1 MATVIKNGYIYTGGE
16 IVQSDLLIKNG
27 MIAAIGNNLTAEK
40 EINAQGKL
48 VSPGLVDVHVHYR
61 DPGQTEKEDVRTG
74 SLAAAHGGFTTVCAM
89 PNVDPVPNT
98 PDLLAKMVQN
108 NHKVGLVHILQYAP
122 ITVNE
127 DSKEIPDYAGLKKA
141 GCVALSNDGKGV
153 QDAQTMFLAMQK
165 AQANNLLIAEHAQDD
180 SLFNH
185 GVMNDGPTA
194 RLLKQ
199 EPITELAETT
209 QIARDLL
216 LAEKTG
222 VHYHVCHVS
231 TKTSVELIRI
241 AKSHGINVTCEVA
254 PHHLLLGEENIGKDD
269 SNFKMN
275 PPLRTMEDQKALI
288 AGLLDGTIDMIA
300 TDHAPHTAKDKQ
312 GGFKNAAFGIVG
324 SETAFSELYTK
335 FVKTGTF
342 TLQQLL
348 NWLTFAPAKAFGLKK
363 AGRIAVNQP
372 ADIAIF
378 NLEQKAAINSSDF
391 KSKARNTPFNQDLVF
406 GRTELTMVDGKI
418 VFQKEESK

>member
-16 IVQSDLLIKNG
+16 IVHSDLLIKNG
-27 MIAAIGNNLTAEK
+27 VIAAIGNNLTAEK

-74 SLAAAHGGFTTVCAM
+74 SLAAAQGGFTTVCAM

-98 PDLLAKMVQN
+98 PDLMAKMVQN
-108 NHKVGLVHILQYAP
+108 NLKAGLVHILQYAP
-122 ITVNE
+122 ITVDE

-165 AQANNLLIAEHAQDD
+165 ARKNNLLIAEHAQDD

-185 GVMNDGPTA
+185 GVMNDGPIA

-241 AKSHGINVTCEVA
+241 AKSYGINVTCEVA

-275 PPLRTMEDQKALI
+275 PPLRTREDQKALI

-348 NWLTFAPAKAFGLKK
+348 NWLTIAPAKAFGLKK
-363 AGRIAVNQP
+363 AGRIVINQP

-378 NLEQKAAINSSDF
+378 NLEQKVAINSSDF

-406 GRTELTMVDGKI
+406 GQTELTMVDGKI
-418 VFQKEESK
+418 VFQREESK

>member
-1 MATVIKNGYIYTGGE
+1 MVTVIKNGYIYTGGE
-16 IVQSDLLIKNG
+16 IVHSDLLIKNG
-27 MIAAIGNNLTAEK
+27 VIAAIGNNLTAEK

-98 PDLLAKMVQN
+98 PDLMAKMVQN
-108 NHKVGLVHILQYAP
+108 NHKAGLVHILQYAP
-122 ITVNE
+122 ITVDE

-275 PPLRTMEDQKALI
+275 PPLRTREDQKALI

-348 NWLTFAPAKAFGLKK
+348 NWLTIAPAKAFGLKK
-363 AGRIAVNQP
+363 AGRIAINQP

-378 NLEQKAAINSSDF
+378 NLEQKVAINSSDF

-406 GRTELTMVDGKI
+406 GQTELTMVDGKI
-418 VFQKEESK
+418 VFQREESK

>member
-1 MATVIKNGYIYTGGE
+1 MVTVIKNGYIYTGGE
-16 IVQSDLLIKNG
+16 IVHSDLLIKNG
-27 MIAAIGNNLTAEK
+27 MIAAIGKNLTAEK

-98 PDLLAKMVQN
+98 PDLMAKMVQN
-108 NHKVGLVHILQYAP
+108 NHKAGLVHILQYAP
-122 ITVNE
+122 ITVDE

-165 AQANNLLIAEHAQDD
+165 ARKNNLLIAEHAQDD

-254 PHHLLLGEENIGKDD
+254 PHHLLLGEENISKDD

-275 PPLRTMEDQKALI
+275 PPLRTREDQKALI

-312 GGFKNAAFGIVG
+312 GGFKNAAFGI
-324 SETAFSELYTK
+324 
-335 FVKTGTF
+335 
-342 TLQQLL
+342 
-348 NWLTFAPAKAFGLKK
+348 
-363 AGRIAVNQP
+363 
-372 ADIAIF
+372 
-378 NLEQKAAINSSDF
+378 
-391 KSKARNTPFNQDLVF
+391 
-406 GRTELTMVDGKI
+406 
-418 VFQKEESK
+418 

>member
-275 PPLRTMEDQKALI
+275 PPLRTREDQKALI

-363 AGRIAVNQP
+363 AGRIAINQP

>member
-1 MATVIKNGYIYTGGE
+1 
-16 IVQSDLLIKNG
+16 
-27 MIAAIGNNLTAEK
+27 
-40 EINAQGKL
+40 
-48 VSPGLVDVHVHYR
+48 
-61 DPGQTEKEDVRTG
+61 
-74 SLAAAHGGFTTVCAM
+74 M

-98 PDLLAKMVQN
+98 PDLMAKMVQN
-108 NHKVGLVHILQYAP
+108 NHKAGLVHILQYAP

-185 GVMNDGPTA
+185 GVMNDGPKA

-241 AKSHGINVTCEVA
+241 AKSHGINVTCEVT
-254 PHHLLLGEENIGKDD
+254 PHHLLLAEENIVKDD

-275 PPLRTMEDQKALI
+275 PPLRTREDQKALI

-312 GGFKNAAFGIVG
+312 GGFKKSAFGIVG

-335 FVKTGTF
+335 FVKTGIF

-348 NWLTFAPAKAFGLKK
+348 NWLTSAPAKAFGLKK

-378 NLEQKAAINSSDF
+378 NLEQTAAINSACF
-391 KSKARNTPFNQDLVF
+391 KSKGRNTPFNQDLVF
-406 GRTELTMVDGKI
+406 GQTELTMVDGKI
-418 VFQKEESK
+418 VFQK

>member
-1 MATVIKNGYIYTGGE
+1 MAIVIKNGYIYTGGE
-16 IVQSDLLIKNG
+16 IVHSDLLIKNG
-27 MIAAIGNNLTAEK
+27 VIAAIGNNLTAKE
-40 EINAQGKL
+40 EINAQEKL
-48 VSPGLVDVHVHYR
+48 VTPGLVDVHVHYR

-89 PNVDPVPNT
+89 PNVNPVPNT
-98 PDLLAKMVQN
+98 PDLMAKMIQN
-108 NHKVGLVHILQYAP
+108 NRKNGLVHIFQYAP
-122 ITVNE
+122 ITVDE
-127 DSKEIPDYAGLKKA
+127 DSKKIPDYAGLKKA
-141 GCVALSNDGKGV
+141 GCIALSNDGKGV
-153 QDAQTMFLAMQK
+153 QDARTMFLAMQR
-165 AQANNLLIAEHAQDD
+165 AQANDLIIAEHAQDD

-185 GVMNDGPTA
+185 GVMNDGPKA

-199 EPITELAETT
+199 DPITELAETT

-222 VHYHVCHVS
+222 IHYHVCHVS

-254 PHHLLLGEENIGKDD
+254 PHHLLLEEENIGKDD

-275 PPLRTMEDQKALI
+275 PPLRTGEDQKALI

-300 TDHAPHTAKDKQ
+300 TDHAPHTARDKQ
-312 GGFKNAAFGIVG
+312 GGFKKSAFGIVG

-335 FVKTGTF
+335 FVKTGIF
-342 TLQQLL
+342 TLKQLL
-348 NWLTFAPAKAFGLKK
+348 NWLTIAPAKAFGLKK

-378 NLEQKAAINSSDF
+378 NLEQKAAINSAGF
-391 KSKARNTPFNQDLVF
+391 KSKGRNTPFNKDLVY
-406 GRTELTMVDGKI
+406 GQTELTMVDGKI
-418 VFQKEESK
+418 VFQSEESK

>member
-27 MIAAIGNNLTAEK
+27 VIAAIGNNLTAEE
-40 EINAQGKL
+40 EIDATGKL
-48 VSPGLVDVHVHYR
+48 VTPGLVDVHVHYR
-61 DPGQTEKEDVRTG
+61 DPGQTDKEDVRTG

-98 PDLLAKMVQN
+98 PDLMAKMVQN
-108 NHKVGLVHILQYAP
+108 NRKNGLVHIFQYAP
-122 ITVNE
+122 ITVDE

-141 GCVALSNDGKGV
+141 GCIALSNDGKGV
-153 QDAQTMFLAMQK
+153 QDARTMFLAMQR
-165 AQANNLLIAEHAQDD
+165 AQANDLIIAEHAQDD

-185 GVMNDGPTA
+185 GVMNDGSKA

-199 EPITELAETT
+199 GPITELAETT

-222 VHYHVCHVS
+222 VHYHICHVS

-254 PHHLLLGEENIGKDD
+254 PHHLLLAEENIVKDD

-275 PPLRTMEDQKALI
+275 PPLRTSEDQKALI

-312 GGFKNAAFGIVG
+312 GGFKKSAFGIVG

-335 FVKTGTF
+335 FVKTGIF

-348 NWLTFAPAKAFGLKK
+348 NWLTSAPAKAFGLKK

-378 NLEQKAAINSSDF
+378 NLEQTAAINSACF
-391 KSKARNTPFNQDLVF
+391 KSKGRNTPFNKDLVF
-406 GRTELTMVDGKI
+406 GQTELTMVDGKI
-418 VFQKEESK
+418 VFQK

>member
-16 IVQSDLLIKNG
+16 IVHSDLLIKNG
-27 MIAAIGNNLTAEK
+27 VIAAIGNNLTAEK
-40 EINAQGKL
+40 EIDATKKI

-98 PDLLAKMVQN
+98 PDLMAKMVQN
-108 NHKVGLVHILQYAP
+108 NRKNGLVHIFQYAP
-122 ITVNE
+122 ITVDE
-127 DSKEIPDYAGLKKA
+127 DSKEIPDYVGLKKA

-153 QDAQTMFLAMQK
+153 QDARTMFLAMQR
-165 AQANNLLIAEHAQDD
+165 AQANDLIIAEHAQDD

-185 GVMNDGPTA
+185 GVMNDGTKA
-194 RLLKQ
+194 RQFKQ

-216 LAEKTG
+216 LAAKTG

-275 PPLRTMEDQKALI
+275 PPLRTREDQKALI

-312 GGFKNAAFGIVG
+312 GGFKKSAFGIVG

-335 FVKTGTF
+335 FVKTGIF
-342 TLQQLL
+342 TIKQLL
-348 NWLTFAPAKAFGLKK
+348 NWLTIAPAKAFGLKQ

-378 NLEQKAAINSSDF
+378 NLEQKAAINSAGF
-391 KSKARNTPFNQDLVF
+391 KSKGRNTPFNKDVVYGQ
-406 GRTELTMVDGKI
+406 TELTMVDGKI
-418 VFQKEESK
+418 VFQSEESK

>member
-165 AQANNLLIAEHAQDD
+165 ARKNNLLIAEHAQDD

-216 LAEKTG
+216 LAEKTR

-275 PPLRTMEDQKALI
+275 PPLRTREDQKALI

-363 AGRIAVNQP
+363 AGRIAINQP

>member
-16 IVQSDLLIKNG
+16 IVHSDLLIKNG
-27 MIAAIGNNLTAEK
+27 VIAAIGNNLTAEK

-165 AQANNLLIAEHAQDD
+165 ARKNNLLIAEHAQDD

-275 PPLRTMEDQKALI
+275 PPLRTREDQKALI

-348 NWLTFAPAKAFGLKK
+348 NWLTIAPAKAFGLKK
-363 AGRIAVNQP
+363 AGRIAINQP

-378 NLEQKAAINSSDF
+378 NLEQKVAINSSDF

-406 GRTELTMVDGKI
+406 GQTELTMVDGKI
-418 VFQKEESK
+418 VFQREESK

>member
-165 AQANNLLIAEHAQDD
+165 ARKNNLLIAEHAQDD

-254 PHHLLLGEENIGKDD
+254 PHHLLLAEENIGKDD

-275 PPLRTMEDQKALI
+275 PPLRTKEDQKALI

-312 GGFKNAAFGIVG
+312 GGFKKSAFGIVG

-335 FVKTGTF
+335 FVKTGIF

-348 NWLTFAPAKAFGLKK
+348 NWLTSAPAKAFGLKK
-363 AGRIAVNQP
+363 AGRIVINQP

-378 NLEQKAAINSSDF
+378 NLEQKVAINSSDF

-406 GRTELTMVDGKI
+406 GQTELTMVDGKI
-418 VFQKEESK
+418 VFQREESK

>member
-1 MATVIKNGYIYTGGE
+1 MVTVIKNGYIYTGGE
-16 IVQSDLLIKNG
+16 IVHSDLLIKNG
-27 MIAAIGNNLTAEK
+27 VIAAIGNNLTAEK

-98 PDLLAKMVQN
+98 PDLMAKMVQN
-108 NHKVGLVHILQYAP
+108 NLKAGLVHILQYAP
-122 ITVNE
+122 ITVDE

-165 AQANNLLIAEHAQDD
+165 AQKNNLLIAEHAQDD

-254 PHHLLLGEENIGKDD
+254 PHHLLLGEENIGKDN

-275 PPLRTMEDQKALI
+275 PPLRTREDQKALI

-312 GGFKNAAFGIVG
+312 GGFKKSAFGIVG

-335 FVKTGTF
+335 FVKTGIF

-348 NWLTFAPAKAFGLKK
+348 NWLTSAPAKAFGLKK
-363 AGRIAVNQP
+363 AGRIAINQP

-406 GRTELTMVDGKI
+406 GQTELTMVDGKI
-418 VFQKEESK
+418 VFQK